1 MKIIETDIK
10 EVIVLQPS
18 VFPDDRGYFYEV
30 YNNATGNK
38 YIEANWSGYFKGIT
52 LVNDLTT
59 FFN

>member
-1 MKIIETDIK
+1 MDFQEFVRTQKHNT
-10 EVIVLQPS
+10 
-18 VFPDDRGYFYEV
+18 RYFYEV